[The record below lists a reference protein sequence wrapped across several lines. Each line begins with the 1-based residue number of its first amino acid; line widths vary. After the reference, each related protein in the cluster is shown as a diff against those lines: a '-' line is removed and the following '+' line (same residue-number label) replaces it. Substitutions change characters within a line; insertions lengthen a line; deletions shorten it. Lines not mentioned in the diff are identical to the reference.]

1 MTGTVNPYRV
11 TLENVRLS
19 FAQGLFEKST
29 PEGGGEPKFSASFIF
44 PRDHAA
50 VAALG
55 AMIVKVATDKW
66 KEKAGE
72 VLTMLKAAD
81 KLAVHDGDAKANYA
95 GYAGNLY
102 VNASNK
108 VKPLVVDTDPKRTLT
123 AMDPRPYSGC
133 YVNAIVEL
141 WAQDNKYGKR
151 INASLAG
158 VQFIRDGERLSGG
171 GIASAND
178 FAPMPGSETNDAAPA
193 AAVDPAALFS

>member
-141 WAQDNKYGKR
+141 WAQDNKFGKR
-151 INASLAG
+151 VNASLAG